1 MGWPGKYC
9 LASLSIFLRMEGVT
23 GMKIRV
29 VADGGSPKL
38 AIGDTWYIV
47 VQKGDKVREH
57 RAEYDKVFEIDEEL
71 YNKAFEGNINK
82 HTLAIGFRQGQWH
95 IHLGGEDTGRTAT
108 EI

>member
-1 MGWPGKYC
+1 
-9 LASLSIFLRMEGVT
+9 
-23 GMKIRV
+23 MKIKV
-29 VADGGSPKL
+29 VADGGSPKRP
-38 AIGDTWYIV
+38 IDDTWYIV

-71 YNKAFEGNINK
+71 FDKAFKGNISK